1 MSCCSCLPYTAI
13 TELALDQSL
22 VVPTAIST
30 NGQSDLKQ

>member
-1 MSCCSCLPYTAI
+1 MSCCSCLPYTAT

-22 VVPTAIST
+22 IVPTALST